1 MEVKHQLIIRYSK
14 EL

>member
-1 MEVKHQLIIRYSK
+1 MEIKHQLIIRYSK